1 MYQRFY
7 RLREKP
13 FNLTPDSHFLYLSR
27 QHRDALGHLL
37 YGIREQKG
45 FILISGEVGTGKTTL
60 CRALIREIEGEAEVG
75 FILNSFLSEKE
86 LLRAIN
92 EDLFRKSKGRTKK
105 ELIDELNQFLLEKHH
120 QGRNVVLVIDE
131 SQNLASPVLEQ
142 IRMLSNLETEKNKL
156 LQIIMVGQ
164 PEIRERLE
172 ADAMRQLTQRI
183 SVSYHLQP
191 LDYNECVNYIYHRLK
206 VAKDNDSTS
215 RSKRPGRNELRFSR
229 AALKRIF
236 LYSEGVPRKINI
248 LVDRALLI
256 GFVKGKKRIADKI
269 VRKAIVE
276 IESSLKRK
284 RRKNPIRRRLFLAA
298 AAAAACVCVAFMLLR
313 KPPLSD
319 VGNGAGDPSVGVAG
333 ELIAQASTGSI
344 GEAVAPPG
352 KVDGQEDYIAPP
364 PRSPEAE
371 AAGTLARMW
380 GRGEE
385 ADSARSQEKD
395 LSKLAALHGM
405 RAVPFWGDAGF
416 MRRVNLPCIVRLWEF
431 PHKKQGLVVVREVK
445 RDGAVVTR
453 SGNEAMFITD
463 AELNPKIAGRL
474 IYFLPGDVE
483 FPPLLAPGMSGDDV
497 LELQSKLS
505 VLGLLIVDEGGRYGE
520 ATREAVMRFQKQHG
534 LPEDGVAG
542 THEDL
547 LLYGLLAG
555 GGAPRVIPATPAGD
569 SSG

>member
-7 RLREKP
+7 KLREKP

-45 FILISGEVGTGKTTL
+45 FILVSGEVGTGKTTL
-60 CRALIREIEGEAEVG
+60 CRALIREIEKEAEVG

-92 EDLFRKSKGRTKK
+92 EDLFRQSKGRTKK

-172 ADAMRQLTQRI
+172 ADAMRQLAQRI

-191 LDYNECVNYIYHRLK
+191 LDYNECVNYVYHRLK

-215 RSKRPGRNELRFSR
+215 RSKRPGRKELRFSR
-229 AALKRIF
+229 AALRRIF

-248 LVDRALLI
+248 LSDRALLI
-256 GFVKGKKRIADKI
+256 GFVKGKKRITDKI

-284 RRKNPIRRRLFLAA
+284 RRKNPIRRRSFLAA
-298 AAAAACVCVAFMLLR
+298 AAAVCVFVAFMLLR
-313 KPPLSD
+313 KPPLRD
-319 VGNGAGDPSVGVAG
+319 VGKDAGDPSVGVAK
-333 ELIAQASTGSI
+333 ELMAKASTGSI
-344 GEAVAPPG
+344 GEAVAPPE
-352 KVDGQEDYIAPP
+352 KVDRQEDYIAQP

-371 AAGTLARMW
+371 AALTLARMW

-385 ADSARSQEKD
+385 ADGVRSQEND

-405 RAVPFWGDAGF
+405 KAVPFWGDAGF
-416 MRRVNLPCIVRLWEF
+416 VREVNLPCIVRLWEF
-431 PHKKQGLVVVREVK
+431 PRKKQGLVVVREVR
-445 RDGAVVTR
+445 RDGAMVTR
-453 SGNEAMFITD
+453 SGNEATFIKD
-463 AELNPKIAGRL
+463 SELNPKIAGRL

-483 FPPLLAPGMSGDDV
+483 FPPLLAPGMSGNDV

-505 VLGLLIVDEGGRYGE
+505 SLGLLIVDEGGRYGD
-520 ATREAVMRFQKQHG
+520 ATRGAVMRFQKQHG
-534 LPEDGVAG
+534 LPEDGVTG
-542 THEDL
+542 KHEDL

-555 GGAPRVIPATPAGD
+555 GGAPRLIPAPPAGD